1 MSDLPPR
8 LMQLVYDEIHSAC
21 QGVVDRLETLGR
33 DMPPTSEELR
43 RSVTT
48 TINELTSAT
57 KRVVDTLAHAE
68 QVIGRRMS
76 EELTKGIHRTIYD
89 FRVAAQQY
97 SATDLPEAVA
107 KELEPQL
114 TKAAE
119 DGREAL
125 RAAKEELSSVRKDV
139 SFQSRGNMI
148 LVLIIAIIVFISGLG
163 MGHLVYAGPD
173 IGTADKATVLRDGL
187 YLEELWPLLAPESRR
202 QLIKIHDSGGTPTN
216 R

>member
-1 MSDLPPR
+1 
-8 LMQLVYDEIHSAC
+8 MQLVYDEIHNAC
-21 QGVVDRLETLGR
+21 KGVVDRLETLGR

-48 TINELTSAT
+48 TINELTAAT

-68 QVIGRRMS
+68 QVIGRRMA
-76 EELTKGIHRTIYD
+76 EQLTKGIQRAIYD

-107 KELEPQL
+107 KELGPQL

-125 RAAKEELSSVRKDV
+125 RTAKEELSCVRKDV
-139 SFQSRGNMI
+139 SFQSKGNMI
-148 LVLIIAIIVFISGLG
+148 LILIITIIAFVSGLG

-173 IGTADKATVLRDGL
+173 IGTADKATVLSDGL

-202 QLIKIHDSGGTPTN
+202 QLIKIHDSGGTPKTK
-216 R
+216 

>member
-21 QGVVDRLETLGR
+21 QGVVDRLEALGR

-48 TINELTSAT
+48 TINELAAAT
-57 KRVVDTLAHAE
+57 KRVMDTLAHAE
-68 QVIGRRMS
+68 QVIGRRMA
-76 EELTKGIHRTIYD
+76 EELTKGIQRAIYD

-107 KELEPQL
+107 KELGPQL

-119 DGREAL
+119 DGRKAL
-125 RAAKEELSSVRKDV
+125 IAAKEELSCVRKDV
-139 SFQSRGNMI
+139 SFQSKGNMI
-148 LVLIIAIIVFISGLG
+148 LILIITIIAFVGGVG

-173 IGTADKATVLRDGL
+173 IGIADKATVLRDGL